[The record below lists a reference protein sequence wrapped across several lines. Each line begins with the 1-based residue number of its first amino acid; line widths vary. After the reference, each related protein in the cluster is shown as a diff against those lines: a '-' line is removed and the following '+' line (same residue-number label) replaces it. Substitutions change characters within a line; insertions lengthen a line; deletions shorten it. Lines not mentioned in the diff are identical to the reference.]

1 MESAVRQGSK
11 YYVRMN
17 GEIMLSVE
25 GDRKEGVG

>member
-11 YYVRMN
+11 YYVIK
-17 GEIMLSVE
+17 GGGIMLSVE

>member
-11 YYVRMN
+11 YYVITA
-17 GEIMLSVE
+17 GGIMLSVE